1 MICARVCLCGFHDV
15 LMDQIHALHVF
26 ARTVEP
32 GCFMRV
38 ANWLA
43 LRRGAVTKRIQSFE
57 ARVRVD
63 LLNRA
68 A

>member
-1 MICARVCLCGFHDV
+1 
-15 LMDQIHALHVF
+15 MDQIHALHVF

-43 LRRGAVTKRIQSFE
+43 LRRGAVTKRIQAFV
-57 ARVRVD
+57 ACVRVD
-63 LLNRA
+63 HLNRA